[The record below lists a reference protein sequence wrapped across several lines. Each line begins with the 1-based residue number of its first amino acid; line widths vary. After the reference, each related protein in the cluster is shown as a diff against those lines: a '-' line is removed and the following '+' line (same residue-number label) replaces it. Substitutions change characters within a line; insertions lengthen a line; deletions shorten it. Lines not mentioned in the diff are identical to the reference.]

1 MSASALS
8 PQNAVAVIDG
18 VDVDVVAAAVRACP
32 GVDELYGGQPGGI
45 ATYLPGRRIDGVRVD
60 RYAIEVQVR
69 ARWGAPA
76 LDIAAQIRG
85 ALAVIAAGRHV
96 DVIIADVTDPAAP
109 PECPGPLNVDTATTS
124 ERDLWTTNSSGGRGG
139 ASSSGPIIQTVA
151 ATPMSSSP
159 A

>member
-8 PQNAVAVIDG
+8 SQNVVAVIDG
-18 VDVDVVAAAVRACP
+18 VDVALVAVTVRACP
-32 GVDELYGGQPGGI
+32 GVDELDGGQPGGV

-60 RYAIEVQVR
+60 HDAIEVQVR
-69 ARWGAPA
+69 ARWGTPA
-76 LDIAAQIRG
+76 TEVAAQIRG
-85 ALAVIAAGRHV
+85 ALVVIAAGRRI

-109 PECPGPLNVDTATTS
+109 PEYPAAAKVDAATTS
-124 ERDLWTTNSSGGRGG
+124 ERDLWTTNSSGGHG
-139 ASSSGPIIQTVA
+139 ASSSGPVIQTVA